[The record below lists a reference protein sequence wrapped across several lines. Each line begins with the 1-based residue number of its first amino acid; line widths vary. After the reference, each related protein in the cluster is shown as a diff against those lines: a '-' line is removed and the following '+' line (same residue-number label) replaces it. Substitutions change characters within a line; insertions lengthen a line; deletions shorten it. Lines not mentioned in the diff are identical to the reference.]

1 MKVLMD
7 DGKRESGDDVV
18 ILSGHNAW
26 IVGDEPFGVNQL

>member
-7 DGKRESGDDVV
+7 DERDPGDDVV